1 MNKNLFLVFFVAVVF
16 FIACE
21 KKAPKEQ
28 IVQKS
33 VEQAIV
39 KSETV
44 KVEDDEDE
52 ESIKLTKVKSLTNP
66 KKYKLN
72 LIFITQVGCGA
83 CEKVKEYM
91 KEEDVKSFIDK
102 DFIVQEV
109 DINFKEELP
118 FSWMQPYATP
128 TLYFLDDKNEEVI
141 DTVVARLTKEEL
153 TEKMEEA
160 LEMRDMD

>member
-1 MNKNLFLVFFVAVVF
+1 MYKKLFLFIVVSF
-16 FIACE
+16 LFIACGT
-21 KKAPKEQ
+21 KTPA
-28 IVQKS
+28 QKS
-33 VEQAIV
+33 EHVEKTVV
-39 KSETV
+39 KKETV
-44 KVEDDEDE
+44 KEKEEDSEEDE
-52 ESIKLTKVKSLTNP
+52 RIKLTKVHSLSNP
-66 KKYKLN
+66 KKFKLN
-72 LIFITQVGCGA
+72 LILVTQVGCGA

-91 KEEDVKSFIDK
+91 KEEDVKTFIDK

-141 DTVVARLTKEEL
+141 DTVVARLTKKQL
-153 TEKMEEA
+153 TDKMEEA